1 MTHAADFRRRW
12 TFIARSAAGL
22 ELDRYDAASDREAIA
37 YFMKARAID
46 GSDDVDVYRVDFSGV
61 ETLVTNE

>member
-1 MTHAADFRRRW
+1 
-12 TFIARSAAGL
+12 
-22 ELDRYDAASDREAIA
+22 
-37 YFMKARAID
+37 MKARAID